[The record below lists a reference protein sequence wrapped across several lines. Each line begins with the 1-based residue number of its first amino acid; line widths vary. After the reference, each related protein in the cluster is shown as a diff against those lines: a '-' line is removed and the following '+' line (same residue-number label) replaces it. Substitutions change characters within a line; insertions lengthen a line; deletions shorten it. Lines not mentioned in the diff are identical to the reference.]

1 MQCSGNS
8 SGYLVQPRVSADF
21 SGGYLGT
28 GFGLLAM
35 RFGDPATF
43 GGSQRGIR
51 LIWAVPLAILAML
64 GTGLAL
70 AYVIGGAAV
79 LAFIATDNSAY
90 LAILPQKIFSQIDVF
105 ALMAM
110 PLFILAGEIM
120 NRAGVTQALINLSMA
135 IVGRLRGGLGH
146 VNILTSVFFAG
157 ISGSAAAD
165 AAALSNTLVP
175 AMKERGYSAT
185 YAGAITAASSVI
197 GPIVPP
203 SIILIFYG
211 AIMETSV
218 TALFLAGILPGLLLA
233 TALFAMNAFFAW
245 RDDHPRATRE
255 ETPRFDRALLAA
267 LPALSLPLII
277 VGGIVFGW
285 MTPTEAAGIAV
296 VAALLAGSFY
306 QGITWASL
314 IEGLRRTVTLTGS
327 IFMILCAVA
336 VLGYLGGLE
345 KVPEAIAATVT
356 DLGLGPVEFMIV
368 MNLILIVSGMV
379 FDIPVA
385 LALLVPLLAPTA
397 LAQGV
402 DPVHLGIIICFNLC
416 IGLITPPIGGCLLII
431 STVTETD
438 YWKLARAVLPFV
450 VAELFVLGLLIVF
463 PEISLTLPR
472 AMGLGVD

>member
-1 MQCSGNS
+1 MIWGVPIAIIV
-8 SGYLVQPRVSADF
+8 L
-21 SGGYLGT
+21 LG
-28 GFGLLAM
+28 
-35 RFGDPATF
+35 
-43 GGSQRGIR
+43 S
-51 LIWAVPLAILAML
+51 
-64 GTGLAL
+64 GLAL
-70 AYVIGGAAV
+70 AYVIGGTAV
-79 LAFIATDNSAY
+79 LSYLATGNAAY

-120 NRAGVTQALINLSMA
+120 NRSGVTQALINLSMA
-135 IVGRLRGGLGH
+135 LVGRLRGGLGH

-175 AMKERGYSAT
+175 AMKKRGYSET

-233 TALFAMNAFFAW
+233 VALFAMNAFYAW
-245 RDDHPRATRE
+245 KDDHPRAE
-255 ETPRFDRALLAA
+255 KADIPRLDKALLAA
-267 LPALSLPLII
+267 LPALMLPAII

-285 MTPTEAAGIAV
+285 MTPTEAAGVAV
-296 VAALLAGSFY
+296 VAALVAGLFY
-306 QGITWASL
+306 ERISLASL
-314 IEGLRRTVTLTGS
+314 SEGLRRTVILTGS
-327 IFMILCAVA
+327 IFLILTAVA

-345 KVPEAIAATVT
+345 RIPEAIADAVKA
-356 DLGLGPVEFMIV
+356 LGLGPLQFMLA
-368 MNLILIVSGMV
+368 MNVIFILSGMI

-402 DPVHLGIIICFNLC
+402 DPVHLGIVISFNLC

-431 STVTETD
+431 STVTKVN
-438 YWKLARAVLPFV
+438 YWKLARATLPFV
-450 VAELFVLGLLIVF
+450 IVELFVLAILIAF
-463 PEISLTLPR
+463 PSISLTLPR
-472 AMGLGVD
+472 LMGVMGTH